1 MSKEN
6 NKVSVLIST
15 YNNEDCIRASVE
27 SIQKQTYKELE
38 ILIIDDGSNDGT
50 LQICEDLRND
60 DSIIRVFK
68 NENNIGLTKS
78 LNILIKESKGKYIAR
93 QDADDIS
100 YSSRLEKQINFLKKQ
115 KLDIVY
121 SRAKVKNS
129 IKVLPNFSFYVPKK
143 LILKYKNPF
152 IHGTLLAKKNIVLLH
167 NGYNE
172 NFYYAQDYKL
182 IWDIIYSGGKVKIMR
197 EPLYILNMEENI
209 SSKYRDQQDYYA
221 LCVRNNKLP
230 QKEKF
235 YT

>member
-60 DSIIRVFK
+60 DSRIRVFK

-152 IHGTLLAKKNIVLLH
+152 IHGTLLAKKI
-167 NGYNE
+167 
-172 NFYYAQDYKL
+172 
-182 IWDIIYSGGKVKIMR
+182 
-197 EPLYILNMEENI
+197 
-209 SSKYRDQQDYYA
+209 
-221 LCVRNNKLP
+221 
-230 QKEKF
+230 
-235 YT
+235 